1 VTAQVAFI
9 LLLAPAADW
18 PRFRGPNGSG
28 VGEAAKLPAEFSPQ
42 RNVRWKAAAP
52 AGHSSPVVAGE
63 RVFLTGLDQERL
75 VTLCLDRATG
85 KELWR
90 RECPRPRRERLD
102 KRNHPASPTPAVEG
116 RNVFVFF
123 PDFGVISYDTDGKER
138 WRAPLGPFD
147 NLYGMGSSPVAAGD
161 KVILSCDQTQGS
173 FLIALDAGDGR
184 VRWRT
189 PRPEAVSGHST
200 PALYRGPGG
209 ATQVIAPGS
218 FRLDA
223 YSAATG
229 EPLWWVRGLASE
241 MKSAPVVDGE
251 TIYINGYNL
260 PENDPGRHVEVPPFE
275 KYLADHDKDGDG
287 RIAAAE
293 APDQRMKSFFP
304 YLDLNHDGYLDAR
317 EWKMYVA
324 AMAAE
329 NGLLAIRAGGRGD
342 MTDRSVKWKYHRSIP
357 QLPSVLLYQGVLYM
371 LGDNGVLTTLDP
383 ASGTVHRQARL
394 RGVADRYFASPVA
407 GDGKVFI
414 VGHSCT
420 VSVLRPGPEQELL
433 AVNELE
439 GECFA
444 TPAIAGDA
452 IFIRTSNGLFAFAL
466 Q

>member
-1 VTAQVAFI
+1 MTHAILI
-9 LLLAPAADW
+9 LLIFAADW
-18 PRFRGPNGSG
+18 PRFRGPNGTG
-28 VGEAAKLPAEFSPQ
+28 VGDAAGLPVEFGAGKNLVW
-42 RNVRWKAAAP
+42 RAAVP
-52 AGHSSPVVAGE
+52 PGHSSPVVAGD
-63 RVFLTGLDQERL
+63 RVFLTGAEQDRL
-75 VTLCLDRATG
+75 LTLCLDRATG

-90 RECPRPRRERLD
+90 RECPRPRREHLD

-123 PDFGVISYDTDGKER
+123 PDFGVVSYDVEGKER
-138 WRAPLGPFD
+138 WRTALGPFD
-147 NLYGMGSSPVAAGD
+147 NLYGMGSSPVVAGD
-161 KVILSCDQTQGS
+161 KVILSCDQTSGS
-173 FLIALDAGDGR
+173 YILALDARDGR
-184 VRWRT
+184 LRWRT

-200 PALYRGPGG
+200 PVLYRGADGDL
-209 ATQVIAPGS
+209 QVIAPGS

-223 YSAATG
+223 YSASTG

-241 MKSAPVVDGE
+241 MKSVPVVDGE

-275 KYLADHDKDGDG
+275 KYLADHDKDKDS

-342 MTDRSVKWKYHRSIP
+342 MTEESVQWKYHRSIP

-383 ASGTVHRQARL
+383 ATGAVHKQARL
-394 RGVADRYFASPVA
+394 RGVADRYYTSPVA
-407 GDGKVFI
+407 ADGKVYI
-414 VGHSCT
+414 VGHSCV
-420 VSVLRPGPEQELL
+420 VSVLKPGPEQELL
-433 AVNELE
+433 AANELE

-444 TPAIAGDA
+444 TPAIAGDR
-452 IFIRTSNGLFAFAL
+452 ILIRTGGALFSFGIK
-466 Q
+466 